1 MIERLGYYGLQDLA
15 DGQAIFVAG
24 EGLNYTNGE
33 SEGLGWGNED
43 GKDVDFYKAMR
54 DLFRS
59 ELCVDEKRIFSLGFS
74 FGAMFSFTLGCTS
87 DSMTRAIAPMAG
99 SSFGGG
105 GCANGTPMVA
115 VMAFIGTADSL
126 LDGHRQAVDAFVTR
140 DGCTTQTEPMAPNWC
155 DGLNQSNL
163 PCTCVSY
170 QGCAAGYPVTACEY
184 TAGHQIAP
192 NSGPIWDFFA
202 QF

>member
-1 MIERLGYYGLQDLA
+1 MIERLGYYGLLNLA
-15 DGQAIFVAG
+15 DDQAIFVAG
-24 EGLNYTNGE
+24 EGLSYSNGD
-33 SEGLGWGNED
+33 SEGLGWGNEN
-43 GKDVDFYKAMR
+43 GKDVAFYTAMR
-54 DLFRS
+54 DRFRS
-59 ELCVDEKRIFSLGFS
+59 ELCVDESRIFSTGFS

-99 SSFGGG
+99 SGFGG
-105 GCANGTPMVA
+105 GCATGTPMVA
-115 VMAFIGTADSL
+115 VLAFIGTEDSL
-126 LDGHRQAVDAFVTR
+126 LDGHRQAVNNFVSR
-140 DGCTTQTEPMAPNWC
+140 DGCTTDTAPMAPDWC
-155 DGLNQSNL
+155 DGLKASNL

-192 NSGPIWDFFA
+192 NTNVIWNFFA